1 MNELVEKLLAPVS
14 AEQPCGPD
22 LSDQPQFDE
31 LARLLKGKP
40 EIDVGSVKKPAE
52 PPDWRELRSKSAEYL
67 AHSKHL
73 GVALMF
79 CGSALQTSGLTGLRD
94 GLQLVRGLVEQYWPT
109 IYPPLDVEENNDPT
123 QRLNLLGALNSPR
136 GTLRPDVQQWLAI
149 IDYLYAAPLCR
160 PKGAEPVTLEV
171 AVNAHRRAESP
182 SADQTS
188 EGAPPAGMD
197 VNQLGKAFRA
207 ASVAEIEANHAAVS
221 ESLETLTALDQFLT
235 QVLGAGNTISFD
247 ELHKVLLELQN
258 VLKTNLPGGA
268 VDPGAA
274 GETATGAGA
283 VGGSGTQNAAA
294 VNAISISGMVQSRED
309 VVRAIDAICNYYRQ
323 VEPSSP
329 VPYLLRRAQKVAM
342 MNFLEAMQELQLA
355 SPDALRPSMGTAVDT
370 DPLSS

>member
-1 MNELVEKLLAPVS
+1 MNELVEKLLAPIS
-14 AEQPCGPD
+14 ADQPCGPD
-22 LSDQPQFDE
+22 LSDQTQFDE

-40 EIDVGSVKKPAE
+40 EVDVGSVKKPAE
-52 PPDWRELRSKSAEYL
+52 PPDWRELQGKSAEYL
-67 AHSKHL
+67 TKSKHL

-79 CGSALQTSGLTGLRD
+79 CGGALQTSGLMGFRD
-94 GLQLVRGLVEQYWPT
+94 GLQLVRRLVEQYWPT

-123 QRLNLLGALNSPR
+123 QRLNLLGSLNSPR

-149 IDYLYAAPLCR
+149 IDYLYTAPLCR

-171 AVNAHRRAESP
+171 AVNAHRRAENKPAESGE
-182 SADQTS
+182 AAA
-188 EGAPPAGMD
+188 APTGLDM
-197 VNQLGKAFRA
+197 NQVGKAFRA
-207 ASVAEIEANHAAVS
+207 ASVTEVEANLAAVS
-221 ESLETLTALDQFLT
+221 ESLEALTALDHFLT

-258 VLKTNLPGGA
+258 VLRTNLPGGA
-268 VDPGAA
+268 V
-274 GETATGAGA
+274 EAGA
-283 VGGSGTQNAAA
+283 VGSTGETAAGGFGTQAAA
-294 VNAISISGMVQSRED
+294 ANAMSISGTVQSRDD

-329 VPYLLRRAQKVAM
+329 VPYLLRRAQKVAR

-355 SPDALRPSMGTAVDT
+355 SPDALRPSMGTAVDA